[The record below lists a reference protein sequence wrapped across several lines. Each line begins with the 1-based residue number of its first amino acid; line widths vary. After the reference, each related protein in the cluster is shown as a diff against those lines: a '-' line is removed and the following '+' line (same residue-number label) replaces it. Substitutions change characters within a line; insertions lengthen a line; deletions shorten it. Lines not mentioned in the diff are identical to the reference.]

1 MHCIFTFFPSFPRF
15 SLSLEKV
22 QRPRAKQ
29 SVRTKVFF
37 SVPDMKTK
45 QMFRT
50 FCFAQATSLAA
61 GSENILAPKLVPVLF
76 ISSWA
81 PRSFQSHPLQTT
93 HFFFFFWAGVYFVL
107 SLHSVGPVNNSNT
120 KKNSPSDPWKG
131 SLRIK
136 IKIAAL
142 IQKAKGLGRERKAGV
157 EVGVGEGREKNRKK
171 KKERKN
177 KTF

>member
-93 HFFFFFWAGVYFVL
+93 LFFFFFSELEFILCSAFIPWVL
-107 SLHSVGPVNNSNT
+107 WIILT
-120 KKNSPSDPWKG
+120 QRKT
-131 SLRIK
+131 L
-136 IKIAAL
+136 L
-142 IQKAKGLGRERKAGV
+142 LTRERGV
-157 EVGVGEGREKNRKK
+157 WE
-171 KKERKN
+171 
-177 KTF
+177 